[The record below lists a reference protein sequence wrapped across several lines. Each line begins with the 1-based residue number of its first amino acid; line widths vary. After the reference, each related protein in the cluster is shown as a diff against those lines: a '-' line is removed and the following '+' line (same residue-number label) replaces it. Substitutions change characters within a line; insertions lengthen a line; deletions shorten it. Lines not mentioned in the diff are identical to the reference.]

1 MQTKIENVSSIK
13 RKISVDVPVER
24 VAEALEKAYQKV
36 QKTAKL
42 KGFREGKVPRDMLEK
57 FFKNE
62 VEKEAIESL
71 IATTY
76 PEALKK
82 ENINP
87 VSRPAV
93 DFGDFDGKTQF
104 SYTAEFEIHP
114 VVEVTDHHG
123 LSLEKTERTI
133 NDELVDKRLKAIQQ
147 SMTQLEPVDENATLG
162 EGLVGYV
169 DFNGTADGKP
179 FNGSK
184 AENFLVDVGSGSLLK
199 EFEGEILGMKKGETR
214 KIEFIYPKDY
224 FNKDLAGKKGLFD
237 VTVKDLKLKKVPEL
251 NDDFAKDLG
260 SYKNLDEVKA
270 DLRKRMESAV
280 EYEAKTELANQ
291 AMEILVKK
299 HQFEV
304 PEAIVLSEL
313 KGMFESFVNQLQ
325 RQGKKFEDS
334 GITTEKFIEQYKP
347 VAENRVR
354 GYYIIEAIAHLE
366 KLEVSDNDVEERF
379 KTISANVG
387 QPLQKVK
394 EYYTNNN
401 LIIGLKTQILHEKA
415 LDFVVSKAKIKSK
428 KLKK

>member
-13 RKISVDVPVER
+13 RKISVDVPAER
-24 VAEALEKAYQKV
+24 VADELEKAYQKI

-42 KGFREGKVPRDMLEK
+42 KGFREGKVPRNMLEQY
-57 FFKNE
+57 FKSNA
-62 VEKEAIESL
+62 EKEAIESL
-71 IATTY
+71 ISATY
-76 PEALKK
+76 SEALEK
-82 ENINP
+82 ENVNP
-87 VSRPAV
+87 VSRPKV
-93 DFGDFDGKTQF
+93 DFGDFDAKAQF

-114 VVEVTDHHG
+114 VVEVDGHHG

-147 SMTQLEPVDENATLG
+147 SMTQLEPADENAKLG
-162 EGLVGYV
+162 EGLIAYV

-184 AENFLVDVGSGSLLK
+184 AENFLVDVGAGSLLK
-199 EFEGEILGMKKGETR
+199 EFEDSILGMKKGESK
-214 KIEFIYPKDY
+214 KIEFVYPKDY
-224 FNKDLAGKKGLFD
+224 FNKDLAGKKGTFD
-237 VTVKDLKLKKVPEL
+237 VNVKDLKLKRVPEL

-260 SYKNLDEVKA
+260 NYKNLDEVKA

-291 AMEILVKK
+291 AMELLVKK

-304 PEAIVLSEL
+304 PEAVILSEL

-334 GITTEKFIEQYKP
+334 GVTTEQFIEQYKP

-354 GYYIIEAIAHLE
+354 GYYIVDAIATLE
-366 KLEVSDNDVEERF
+366 KIDVSDDDIEERF
-379 KTISANVG
+379 KTISANTG
-387 QPLQKVK
+387 QPLPKVK
-394 EYYTNNN
+394 EYYTNNK
-401 LIIGLKTQILHEKA
+401 LTEGLRMQILHEKA
-415 LDFVVSKAKIKSK
+415 IDFVVSKAKIKSK
-428 KLKK
+428 KPKK